1 MFYSVVREAS
11 SCIRQ
16 EEMQR
21 PTADI
26 AQRKSLRHIALSG
39 MSSSNPSSQKSR
51 NPSEDEAKNSLRAR
65 GDGGHRENKALR
77 SK

>member
-1 MFYSVVREAS
+1 MFYSVDREAS

-26 AQRKSLRHIALSG
+26 AQRKSLRHIALSR
-39 MSSSNPSSQKSR
+39 MSPSNPSSQKSR
-51 NPSEDEAKNSLRAR
+51 NLSEDEAKKSLRAK
-65 GDGGHRENKALR
+65 GDGGY
-77 SK
+77 